1 MQEPVY
7 TILIVDDNENNL
19 FSLRTLIEEH
29 INADV
34 KEANSGEKALKI
46 LFKERVD
53 LIILDIQMEGMDG
66 FELASIIKREK
77 DKQYTYSFSDCFL
90 YR

>member
-66 FELASIIKREK
+66 LSSLR
-77 DKQYTYSFSDCFL
+77 
-90 YR
+90 

>member
-66 FELASIIKREK
+66 FELASSLKEVV
-77 DKQYTYSFSDCFL
+77 
-90 YR
+90 

>member
-66 FELASIIKREK
+66 FELASIIKKRK
-77 DKQYTYSFSDCFL
+77 RQAVYL
-90 YR
+90 

>member
-34 KEANSGEKALKI
+34 KEANSEK
-46 LFKERVD
+46 RH
-53 LIILDIQMEGMDG
+53 
-66 FELASIIKREK
+66 
-77 DKQYTYSFSDCFL
+77 
-90 YR
+90 

>member
-77 DKQYTYSFSDCFL
+77 RQAVYL
-90 YR
+90 